1 MLEFIWPWAFAL
13 LPLPFFIHRLMA
25 RAPRQDAA
33 LYVPFF
39 NALDRLH
46 SDSENLAAGR
56 LLKLI
61 FCALIWLLVV
71 LAASRPQWLG
81 EPVQLPSTGRD
92 LMLAVDISGS
102 MEAQDMIVGSRQA
115 SRIDVVKAV
124 VGDFVERREGDRLG
138 LILFAAHAYVQAPLT
153 FDRKVVGEL
162 LEESDIGI
170 IEESATAIGDAIGL
184 SVIHLRSRP
193 ENSRVLVL
201 LTDGVN
207 NAGEVSPE
215 QAGQLAR
222 SENIK
227 IYTIGI
233 GADQITQRAFFGART
248 INPSAELD
256 EAVLTRIAESTGGRY
271 FRARDVSG
279 LVEIYAELDRLEAIE
294 QDEQT
299 YRPTRVLFH
308 WPLGGA
314 LLLSFLLALVSIP
327 WLSLAGL
334 SLAGR
339 AVLADADDPGLGVG
353 GDAKAEA

>member
-1 MLEFIWPWAFAL
+1 MLEFTWPWVFLL
-13 LPLPFFIHRLMA
+13 LPLPLLVRRLVA

-39 NALDRLH
+39 SALTRLQ
-46 SDSENLAAGR
+46 SDHKALGGSR
-56 LLKLI
+56 LLI
-61 FCALIWLLVV
+61 MACCVLIWLLLT

-81 EPVQLPSTGRD
+81 EPVRLPSTGRD
-92 LMLAVDISGS
+92 LMLSVDISGS
-102 MEAQDMIVGSRQA
+102 MEAQDMVVGNRQA

-153 FDRKVVGEL
+153 FDRRTVGAL
-162 LEESDIGI
+162 LAEAEIGI

-184 SVIHLRSRP
+184 AVIHLRNRP

-207 NAGEVSPE
+207 NAGAVSPE

-222 SENIK
+222 QESIR

-233 GADQITQRAFFGART
+233 GADQVMQRTFFGARAV
-248 INPSAELD
+248 NPSAELD

-271 FRARDVSG
+271 FRARNIGD
-279 LVEIYAELDRLEAIE
+279 LVEIYEELDRLETIE
-294 QDEQT
+294 QDDQT
-299 YRPTRVLFH
+299 YRPTRALFF
-308 WPLGGA
+308 WPLGAA
-314 LLLSFLLALVSIP
+314 LLASFLLALLSIP
-327 WLSLAGL
+327 WPALGGRRGAAVPAG
-334 SLAGR
+334 
-339 AVLADADDPGLGVG
+339 G
-353 GDAKAEA
+353 GEA